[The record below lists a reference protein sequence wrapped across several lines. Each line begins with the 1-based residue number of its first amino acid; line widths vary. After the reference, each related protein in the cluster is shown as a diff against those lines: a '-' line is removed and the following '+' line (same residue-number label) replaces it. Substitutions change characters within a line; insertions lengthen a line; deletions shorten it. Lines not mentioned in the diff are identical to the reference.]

1 MRANIHREW
10 ILALSAAGLLGVP
23 AMAAAQDS
31 AEEASAA
38 AAAAAVAADADA
50 SSAVV
55 TVQSDSV
62 VTVQSDAVVVNAAAP
77 APASAGGS
85 DYDVYVVSA
94 DNSANASIPPVVS
107 EPPRTKDNLLGSGG
121 MIALNIG
128 PNYAF
133 KDQLYTS
140 GDRKINV
147 ATAGLE
153 ASIDLGYKFEYVGVF
168 LELMLRGGTVVEDDV
183 HYHCPSN
190 TFNMND
196 TCFRYY
202 SVKKGDWDTYFMG
215 IGAMVAGYIPF
226 NSWVFGTIG
235 AGFLGYIGRTTDG
248 DEAAYNY
255 AFKASLGVNFAV
267 TPDIAVGFAVNYE
280 GMFDRR
286 QSISPAFSLIYNY

>member
-1 MRANIHREW
+1 MKANMHHKLFW
-10 ILALSAAGLLGVP
+10 VLSSIGMFCAPV
-23 AMAAAQDS
+23 MTAAQTP

-38 AAAAAVAADADA
+38 VAAAAATAAADVNA
-50 SSAVV
+50 SEAVV
-55 TVQSDSV
+55 TVQN
-62 VTVQSDAVVVNAAAP
+62 DAASASAP
-77 APASAGGS
+77 AVDSGS
-85 DYDVYVVSA
+85 DYDVYVVAA
-94 DNSANASIPPVVS
+94 DDSANASLPPVVS
-107 EPPRTKDNLLGSGG
+107 DPPRTKDNLLGSGG

-168 LELMLRGGTVVEDDV
+168 LELMFRGGSVVEDDV

-190 TFNMND
+190 TFNKDD
-196 TCFRYY
+196 TCFKYY
-202 SVKKGDWDTYFMG
+202 AVKKGDWDTYFMG

-226 NSWVFGTIG
+226 NSWVFGSIG
-235 AGFLGYIGRTTDG
+235 AGFIGYLGRTTDG
-248 DEAAYNY
+248 DESAYNY

-267 TPDIAVGFAVNYE
+267 TPDVAVGFAVNYE

-286 QSISPAFSLIYNY
+286 RSISPAFSLIYNY

>member
-1 MRANIHREW
+1 MRASIHKECV
-10 ILALSAAGLLGVP
+10 LALSVAGLLGIP

-38 AAAAAVAADADA
+38 AAAATVAADAGA
-50 SSAVV
+50 SEAVV
-55 TVQSDSV
+55 TVQNN
-62 VTVQSDAVVVNAAAP
+62 VVVVDSAP
-77 APASAGGS
+77 AANSSA
-85 DYDVYVVSA
+85 DYDVYVVAA
-94 DNSANASIPPVVS
+94 DNSANASLPPVAS

-128 PNYAF
+128 PNYSF

-153 ASIDLGYKFEYVGVF
+153 ASVDLGYKFEYVGVF
-168 LELMLRGGTVVEDDV
+168 LEVMLRGGTVVEDDV

-196 TCFRYY
+196 TCFKYY
-202 SVKKGDWDTYFMG
+202 GVKKGDWDTYFMG
-215 IGAMVAGYIPF
+215 IGAMVNGYIPF

-248 DEAAYNY
+248 DESAYNY
-255 AFKASLGVNFAV
+255 AFKATLGVNFAV

-286 QSISPAFSLIYNY
+286 QSIQPAFSLIYNY